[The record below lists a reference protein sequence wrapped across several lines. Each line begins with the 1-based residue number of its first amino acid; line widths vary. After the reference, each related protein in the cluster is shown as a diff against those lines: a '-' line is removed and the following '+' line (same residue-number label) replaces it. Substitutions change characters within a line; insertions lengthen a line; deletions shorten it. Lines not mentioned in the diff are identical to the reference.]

1 MFFALVLSL
10 GFHLPK
16 QKTHGRS
23 SAANLTT
30 LVHEPAVDDISH
42 PNTSKLTPKSKIG
55 SILSHANTSKVK
67 ARVQLNLHGIVKLN
81 SPMDY
86 QWVVVSL
93 GSGPWDQLF
102 GGGNSPAFAVAGVAA
117 LTGDFKAD
125 FNCPL

>member
-42 PNTSKLTPKSKIG
+42 PNTSKLTPKSKVQDSLPLSIG
-55 SILSHANTSKVK
+55 LSFDKGSVCTLSNCVVFSK
-67 ARVQLNLHGIVKLN
+67 
-81 SPMDY
+81 
-86 QWVVVSL
+86 
-93 GSGPWDQLF
+93 
-102 GGGNSPAFAVAGVAA
+102 
-117 LTGDFKAD
+117 
-125 FNCPL
+125 

>member
-1 MFFALVLSL
+1 MFNMEAFFVNSNELPGLSPQL
-10 GFHLPK
+10 NSF
-16 QKTHGRS
+16 T
-23 SAANLTT
+23 
-30 LVHEPAVDDISH
+30 
-42 PNTSKLTPKSKIG
+42 IG